1 MSSVSA
7 IFSQFLQPK
16 LLPGSPNRRSR
27 SSRIPV
33 SISVLKSSRPVSEID
48 ECDVLRDFLKDRA
61 ANGDFI
67 ARISDRIWLRDLPNA
82 DYAESETGPTDDVRL
97 LEEEVLGEENEGG
110 FLKLRST
117 RAWLSGEASAPLN
130 MKRTVKELPN
140 DNERRLRLNCLRYE
154 ALKRDLLFLTVSI
167 GTACSGYC
175 LLALSPQAAL
185 SYTTGVFFS
194 CIYFQ
199 LLCQHVDKLTKETVP
214 EIFTKRKP
222 KKIGVSTQDLKDIF
236 ERSVKG
242 SGIALSSPRL
252 VLPAAIF
259 GVWEL
264 CQHFAHDLFD
274 FQLVPAMVGLFAYK
288 AAALVQVYRDN
299 EDLHFVFP
307 DNEEASGD

>member
-48 ECDVLRDFLKDRA
+48 ECDVLRDFLKDRT

-67 ARISDRIWLRDLPNA
+67 ARISDRIWLRDLANVG
-82 DYAESETGPTDDVRL
+82 YAESETGPTDGVRL
-97 LEEEVLGEENEGG
+97 LEEVLGEENEGG

-130 MKRTVKELPN
+130 VKRTVKELPN
-140 DNERRLRLNCLRYE
+140 DSERRLRLNFLRYE

-185 SYTTGVFFS
+185 SYTTGVFF
-194 CIYFQ
+194 
-199 LLCQHVDKLTKETVP
+199 
-214 EIFTKRKP
+214 
-222 KKIGVSTQDLKDIF
+222 
-236 ERSVKG
+236 RSVAYTFNYYANMWISSQRKRFQKYSRKG
-242 SGIALSSPRL
+242 NQRKL
-252 VLPAAIF
+252 
-259 GVWEL
+259 EL
-264 CQHFAHDLFD
+264 EL
-274 FQLVPAMVGLFAYK
+274 
-288 AAALVQVYRDN
+288 RT
-299 EDLHFVFP
+299 
-307 DNEEASGD
+307 